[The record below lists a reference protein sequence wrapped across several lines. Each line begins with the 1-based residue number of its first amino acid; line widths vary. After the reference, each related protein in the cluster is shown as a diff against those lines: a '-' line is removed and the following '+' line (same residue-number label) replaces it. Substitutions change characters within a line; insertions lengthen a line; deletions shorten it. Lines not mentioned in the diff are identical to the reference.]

1 MAIYVKAFSLV
12 LKTVSK
18 PLAKSLKETAKSN
31 PTLRRISIALAL
43 RADALYQSVMSPA
56 VEPVVSSSG
65 RRMKLAQKPKV
76 TVMTEEQALQAA
88 GDFISEAF
96 VFGVA
101 GGLVYWEQQKS
112 AEKDAKKAEKASEE
126 RAANMQLIAMQQ
138 RTLRDM
144 TEVLRE
150 FEADRRAYTA
160 RLLELEQRVGGGK
173 SWMSKREGVG
183 AIARAT

>member
-31 PTLRRISIALAL
+31 PTLRSISIRLAL

-160 RLLELEQRVGGGK
+160 RLLELEQRVDGGK